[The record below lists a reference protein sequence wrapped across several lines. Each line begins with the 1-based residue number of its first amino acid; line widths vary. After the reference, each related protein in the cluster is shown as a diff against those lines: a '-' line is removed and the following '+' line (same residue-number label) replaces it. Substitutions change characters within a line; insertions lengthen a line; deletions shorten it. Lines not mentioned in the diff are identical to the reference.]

1 MLAALKNNPKIRRRA
16 IVALVVAAL
25 VVWAALSLHLHWSL
39 VATATLTA
47 VFGVDAMYFA
57 IAAIGLNVQFG
68 YSGLLNFGQAGFM
81 ACGAYAIGMTAHY
94 WHISFWWGIPMAIA
108 YATVFGLIM
117 GIPTLRLRSDYLAIV
132 TIALAELV
140 RVIVRSVTFKK
151 YFNASDG
158 INGFGKTFIET
169 TPFNQSGRYSLW
181 PFDDSV
187 NLFGRVLLLIIFAG
201 MSVMLGRLIAER
213 IRRDNK
219 ALRLVSPFVMFG
231 IVMVGAKQT
240 EYGGL
245 GFKSLIVGW
254 LVVFVLG
261 FLVYMLMRSPWGR
274 VLKGIREDEEAVRS
288 LGKNIYSYKLQ
299 ALILGGAIATFAGM
313 MFSLSRGSV
322 QPDNYSRDTTFFVL
336 TALVLGGLAK
346 VTGSIVGPMVYWGL
360 SQFLSVFLFELTKA
374 GGGRVELLGIPI
386 ISNSSQI
393 GAYVQIALG
402 LMLVLLMV
410 FRPQGLFGNRREMAL
425 DGR

>member
-1 MLAALKNNPKIRRRA
+1 MLAAFTDLN
-16 IVALVVAAL
+16 
-25 VVWAALSLHLHWSL
+25 WQL

-68 YSGLLNFGQAGFM
+68 YAGLLNFGQAGFM

-140 RVIVRSVTFKK
+140 RLIVRSVTFRK
-151 YFNASDG
+151 YFNGSDG
-158 INGFGKTFIET
+158 INGFGKTFTDT
-169 TPFNQSGRYSLW
+169 TPFNPSGKYSLW
-181 PFDDSV
+181 PFDANT
-187 NLFGRVLLLIIFAG
+187 NLVGRVLLLVIFATA
-201 MSVMLGRLIAER
+201 SVMIGRILAER
-213 IRRDNK
+213 FRPSNRE
-219 ALRLVSPFVMFG
+219 LRMILPFVVFAIM
-231 IVMVGAKQT
+231 MVGAKQT

-261 FLVYMLMRSPWGR
+261 GLVYMLMRSPWGR
-274 VLKGIREDEEAVRS
+274 VIKGIREDEEAVRS

-322 QPDNYSRDTTFFVL
+322 QPDNYSRDVTFFVL
-336 TALVLGGLAK
+336 TALVLGGMGK
-346 VTGSIVGPMVYWGL
+346 VTGSIIGPMLYWGI
-360 SQFLSVFLFELTKA
+360 SQFISVFLNELAKA
-374 GGGRVELLGIPI
+374 WGGHVDIFGIPVI
-386 ISNSSQI
+386 TNLSQV

-402 LMLVLLMV
+402 LMLVFLMV
-410 FRPQGLFGNRREMAL
+410 FRPQGLFGNRNEMAL
-425 DGR
+425 DDH